1 MEHGGALEHLQH
13 NVKLNRVIC
22 PRVETAP
29 CDWNL
34 FQQPTQATSTLVATN
49 DDRTGADGGSGN
61 SSGSYNSAGA
71 VPVGAAS
78 SAEAAAKNKEAVTD
92 ALIVPVIGG
101 GERLMDTA
109 WDFIIGSDLVYLE
122 EGAKMLPRVLAGL
135 AGPTTTILYC
145 HSLYRYEDMDYDF
158 LDECASALFPSPPFA
173 SRHSAFM
180 WICALSVPCTL
191 EEASKADVW
200 NIDACSRVIDWQLAP
215 TCDVSHWNYTW
226 T

>member
-13 NVKLNRVIC
+13 NVKLNKVIC

-34 FQQPTQATSTLVATN
+34 FQPTQATYTLVATN
-49 DDRTGADGGSGN
+49 DDRTCGDGGSGS
-61 SSGSYNSAGA
+61 SSGSDKNSADA
-71 VPVGAAS
+71 VPVGAGS
-78 SAEAAAKNKEAVTD
+78 SAEAVAKNKEAVTD
-92 ALIVPVIGG
+92 ALIVPAIGG

-122 EGAKMLPRVLAGL
+122 EGVKMLPRVLAGL

-158 LDECASALFPSPPFA
+158 LDECASALFHHHPLLRDTALLCGLALCQFPFSPVAAIF
-173 SRHSAFM
+173 
-180 WICALSVPCTL
+180 
-191 EEASKADVW
+191 
-200 NIDACSRVIDWQLAP
+200 LAG
-215 TCDVSHWNYTW
+215 
-226 T
+226 